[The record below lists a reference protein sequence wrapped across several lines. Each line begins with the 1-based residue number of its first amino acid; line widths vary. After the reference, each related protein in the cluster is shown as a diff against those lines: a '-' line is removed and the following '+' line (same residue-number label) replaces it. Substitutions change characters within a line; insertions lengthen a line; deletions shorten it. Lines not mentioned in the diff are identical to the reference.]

1 MFSRIPFLFTFFQ
14 ILRIHISRR
23 GPKTAGIPIYVVS
36 TYLQSTDSV
45 KKKKRMAIETVR
57 GFAAKYIFEYFIK

>member
-1 MFSRIPFLFTFFQ
+1 MFTFFQ

-36 TYLQSTDSV
+36 TYLQSTDSE
-45 KKKKRMAIETVR
+45 KKKRMAIETVR
-57 GFAAKYIFEYFIK
+57 GFTAKYIFEYFIK

>member
-1 MFSRIPFLFTFFQ
+1 MFTFFQ

-36 TYLQSTDSV
+36 TYLQSTDSEE
-45 KKKKRMAIETVR
+45 KKKRMAIETVR
-57 GFAAKYIFEYFIK
+57 GFTAKYIF

>member
-23 GPKTAGIPIYVVS
+23 GPKTAGTPIYVVS
-36 TYLQSTDSV
+36 TYLQSTDSE
-45 KKKKRMAIETVR
+45 KKKRMAIETVR
-57 GFAAKYIFEYFIK
+57 GFTAKYIF

>member
-23 GPKTAGIPIYVVS
+23 GPKTAGTPIYVVS
-36 TYLQSTDSV
+36 TYLQSTDSE
-45 KKKKRMAIETVR
+45 KKKRMAIETVR
-57 GFAAKYIFEYFIK
+57 GFTAKYIFEYFIK

>member
-1 MFSRIPFLFTFFQ
+1 MFTFFQ

-36 TYLQSTDSV
+36 TYLQSTDSE
-45 KKKKRMAIETVR
+45 KKKRMEIETVR
-57 GFAAKYIFEYFIK
+57 GFTAKYIFEYFIK